1 VSFSKKQF
9 LAIGLMS
16 GTSMDGVD
24 CALIKTNAHTAK
36 AVGKMVHLPY
46 SPDMRRNIAS
56 AMTEAVRLGSPVLQ
70 NENLNQLETKLTNIH
85 AKAVREILSEN
96 NLNPKDIDVVGF
108 HGQTLLHRPD
118 QGWSWQI
125 GDGQHLA
132 NMVNIPVVNDFRRH
146 DVENGGQGAP
156 LVPIYHQALIKTRVD
171 QGLEVAW
178 PIALINIGGVSNVTW
193 LHNDGAQ
200 QMLAFDTG
208 PGNAFI
214 DDWVKKNTGQP
225 MDIDGALA
233 AKGKIDHD
241 LVTKW
246 LENEYFTQPPPKS
259 LDRLGFNVM
268 GLESLSLEDG
278 AATLLDFTVKTI
290 QIALEHCPQ
299 KTEYIYICG
308 GGRHNK
314 TLMSKLKEG
323 GIPVDSVEKIG
334 WRGDALEAEAFAF
347 LACRHLLYLPIT
359 FPETTGIYQP
369 STGGKLYRPQLYRPK
384 KRLIA

>member
-1 VSFSKKQF
+1 MNFSKKQF

-24 CALIKTNAHTAK
+24 CALINSDAHTAK

-46 SPDMRRNIAS
+46 SPDMRRDIAG
-56 AMTEAVRLGSPVLQ
+56 AMKEAQRLGNSVLQ
-70 NENLNQLETKLTNIH
+70 NEKLNQLETKLTNIH
-85 AKAVREILSEN
+85 AEAVRKILSEN

-125 GDGQHLA
+125 GDGQLLA
-132 NMVNIPVVNDFRRH
+132 NMVNIAVVNDFRRH

-156 LVPIYHQALIKTRVD
+156 LVPIYHQALIKARVD
-171 QGLEVAW
+171 QGHGVKW
-178 PIALINIGGVSNVTW
+178 PIALINIGGVSNITW
-193 LHNDGAQ
+193 LHNDAERK
-200 QMLAFDTG
+200 MLAFDTG

-214 DDWVKKNTGQP
+214 DDWVKKHTGEP

-233 AKGKIDHD
+233 AKGKIDHV

-246 LENEYFTQPPPKS
+246 LGNEYFTQPPPKS
-259 LDRLGFNVM
+259 LDRLGFSVM

-299 KTEYIYICG
+299 KPEYIYICG

-323 GIPVDSVEKIG
+323 GIPVDSVEKLG
-334 WRGDALEAEAFAF
+334 WCGDALEAEAFAF

-359 FPETTGIYQP
+359 FPETTGIHQP
-369 STGGKLYRPQLYRPK
+369 STGGKLYRPQLYRPQK
-384 KRLIA
+384 D